1 MTFTIIGFVVTGLI
15 MAIEL
20 IVWDYKQ
27 ERDQ

>member
-1 MTFTIIGFVVTGLI
+1 MTFTILGFIVTGLI